1 MYILSLTI
9 LSFYSF
15 GQILASNK
23 KYVKLHTVKH
33 CIWTEKIMQNH
44 TMIYIYVCEHSSNTD
59 IHISNKAD
67 INEGH

>member
-15 GQILASNK
+15 GQIQASNK

-33 CIWTEKIMQNH
+33 CIWTEKENYAKSYNDM
-44 TMIYIYVCEHSSNTD
+44 YICM
-59 IHISNKAD
+59 
-67 INEGH
+67 

>member
-33 CIWTEKIMQNH
+33 CIWTEKENYAKSYNDMYVNIAVIL
-44 TMIYIYVCEHSSNTD
+44 IYISA
-59 IHISNKAD
+59 IRQI
-67 INEGH
+67 

>member
-23 KYVKLHTVKH
+23 KICKIAYSKTLYLDGERKL
-33 CIWTEKIMQNH
+33 CKIIQ
-44 TMIYIYVCEHSSNTD
+44 
-59 IHISNKAD
+59 
-67 INEGH
+67 

>member
-33 CIWTEKIMQNH
+33 CIWTEKENYAKSYVYMYVNIAVIL
-44 TMIYIYVCEHSSNTD
+44 IYISA
-59 IHISNKAD
+59 IRQI
-67 INEGH
+67 